1 MIPVINRLTYT
12 ADNEMMKTP
21 VLFLICIFF
30 ICAFNHLGAQQTA
43 EPVPGER
50 GQYEFIIPE
59 PEKRGL
65 APENPEPIPR
75 QFRQLFL
82 GQALNDLKS
91 ALVKDELF
99 TFRGDRDVSWLP
111 VRQQTLV
118 ETTGLSY
125 IKRAFFQIQDDA
137 VYIMAFSLDTRLMDH
152 YSVFT
157 SFVKKYGEPKLLSP
171 GESVWETED
180 TRVSIERPLTVK
192 YIDKKVFDRLID
204 ESTTRKKLQL
214 LLREEFLGDF

>member
-1 MIPVINRLTYT
+1 
-12 ADNEMMKTP
+12 MMRNS
-21 VLFLICIFF
+21 VLFLACLLVTFT
-30 ICAFNHLGAQQTA
+30 FNQVSAQEAA
-43 EPVPGER
+43 EPIPGER
-50 GQYEFIIPE
+50 AQYEFLVPE
-59 PEKRGL
+59 PERRPL
-65 APENPEPIPR
+65 APEDPEPIPR

-82 GQALNDLKS
+82 GQALDDLKS

-111 VRQQTLV
+111 VREQTLV

-137 VYIMAFSLDTRLMDH
+137 VYIMSFSLDTRLMDH

-157 SFVKKYGEPKLLSP
+157 SFVGKYGEPDFLSP

-192 YIDKKVFDRLID
+192 YIDKKVFERLID
-204 ESTTRKKLQL
+204 ESSTRKKFEL
-214 LLREEFLGDF
+214 LRREEFLGDF